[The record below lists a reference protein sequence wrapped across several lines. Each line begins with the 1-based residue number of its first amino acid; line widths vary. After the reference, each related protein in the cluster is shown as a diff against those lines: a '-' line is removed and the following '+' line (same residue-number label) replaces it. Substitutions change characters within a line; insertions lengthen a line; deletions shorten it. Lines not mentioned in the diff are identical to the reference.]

1 MTEISSLLEKLSN
14 AHGISGREG
23 SVRDIVREEISG
35 LVDDVRT
42 DVLGNLIGT
51 RHGDRPSIMVEA
63 HMDEI
68 GLMVKYVDENGFL
81 RFIRIGG
88 WFDQTLL
95 NQRVIIHAPTGPI
108 TGVIGCKPPHVMKEE
123 DRRKVIEATD
133 MFIDIG
139 CQTDKETRE
148 LGIVPGLPITIDR
161 NFATLKGDRVTGKAF
176 DNRAGI
182 VMMIEAL
189 RRTKSK
195 STIYC
200 VGTVQEEV
208 GLKGAKTSAYG
219 LNPDLAIASDVTI
232 PGDHPG
238 IEKKDSPLEM
248 GKGPVVTVADA
259 SGRGII
265 ATPEVVSWLVET
277 AKEFDIDIQLDVADG
292 GTTDGT
298 AIHLTRSGIPTGV
311 LSVATRYIHSPVEVL
326 SLTDIDKGA
335 ELMARAMETAPKYFK
350 V

>member
-1 MTEISSLLEKLSN
+1 
-14 AHGISGREG
+14 
-23 SVRDIVREEISG
+23 
-35 LVDDVRT
+35 
-42 DVLGNLIGT
+42 
-51 RHGDRPSIMVEA
+51 
-63 HMDEI
+63 
-68 GLMVKYVDENGFL
+68 
-81 RFIRIGG
+81 
-88 WFDQTLL
+88 
-95 NQRVIIHAPTGPI
+95 
-108 TGVIGCKPPHVMKEE
+108 MKEE
-123 DRRKVIEATD
+123 DRKKVIEATD
-133 MFIDIG
+133 MFIDVG
-139 CQTDKETRE
+139 CQNDKEARE

-161 NFATLKGDRVTGKAF
+161 SFASLKGDRVTGKAF

-182 VMMIEAL
+182 VMMIEAM

-248 GKGPVVTVADA
+248 GKGPVVTIADA

-265 ATPEVVSWLVET
+265 VNPQVVSWLVET
-277 AKEFDIDIQLDVADG
+277 AKEFGIDIQLDVAEG

-326 SLTDIDKGA
+326 SLSDIDKGA
-335 ELMARAMETAPKYFK
+335 ELMAKAMETAPKYFK

>member
-1 MTEISSLLEKLSN
+1 
-14 AHGISGREG
+14 
-23 SVRDIVREEISG
+23 
-35 LVDDVRT
+35 
-42 DVLGNLIGT
+42 
-51 RHGDRPSIMVEA
+51 
-63 HMDEI
+63 
-68 GLMVKYVDENGFL
+68 
-81 RFIRIGG
+81 
-88 WFDQTLL
+88 
-95 NQRVIIHAPTGPI
+95 
-108 TGVIGCKPPHVMKEE
+108 MKEE
-123 DRRKVIEATD
+123 DRKKVIEAND

-139 CQTDKETRE
+139 CQSDKEARE

-189 RRTKSK
+189 KRTKSK

-265 ATPEVVSWLVET
+265 ATPEVISWLVET
-277 AKEFDIDIQLDVADG
+277 AEEFGIDIQLRCSRWRHHRRYCYTPHQIRDSDRRHERGHEIHPFAG
-292 GTTDGT
+292 GG
-298 AIHLTRSGIPTGV
+298 P
-311 LSVATRYIHSPVEVL
+311 
-326 SLTDIDKGA
+326 
-335 ELMARAMETAPKYFK
+335 
-350 V
+350 

>member
-1 MTEISSLLEKLSN
+1 
-14 AHGISGREG
+14 
-23 SVRDIVREEISG
+23 
-35 LVDDVRT
+35 
-42 DVLGNLIGT
+42 
-51 RHGDRPSIMVEA
+51 
-63 HMDEI
+63 
-68 GLMVKYVDENGFL
+68 
-81 RFIRIGG
+81 
-88 WFDQTLL
+88 
-95 NQRVIIHAPTGPI
+95 
-108 TGVIGCKPPHVMKEE
+108 
-123 DRRKVIEATD
+123 
-133 MFIDIG
+133 
-139 CQTDKETRE
+139 
-148 LGIVPGLPITIDR
+148 
-161 NFATLKGDRVTGKAF
+161 
-176 DNRAGI
+176 
-182 VMMIEAL
+182 MMIEAL
-189 RRTKSK
+189 KRTKSK

-265 ATPEVVSWLVET
+265 VTPQVISWLVET
-277 AKEFDIDIQLDVADG
+277 AEEFGIDIQLDVADG